1 MASSDQSKS
10 TTQVISPTDIVQP
23 TSSLSSL
30 QTNIKWKDVCEENAK
45 SVAEKL
51 FNSLFI
57 DHSIS
62 IPPDLTLSIIIEQFY
77 QILRDKLKELVQNKI
92 SDWEIRY
99 PSLLLAS
106 SGTLSIKNENEAKKD
121 LNSSSLGFSSNLC
134 TTNQLYLASGTAT
147 DIASTNSEGNVSY
160 IIPIVFFLDVLFAQ
174 VYVCYNCFHI
184 FNLWKKLEGEIEF
197 PVLRKRL
204 EEYRQL
210 QKKLN
215 IPTS

>member
-92 SDWEIRY
+92 S
-99 PSLLLAS
+99 
-106 SGTLSIKNENEAKKD
+106 
-121 LNSSSLGFSSNLC
+121 
-134 TTNQLYLASGTAT
+134 
-147 DIASTNSEGNVSY
+147 STV
-160 IIPIVFFLDVLFAQ
+160 
-174 VYVCYNCFHI
+174 
-184 FNLWKKLEGEIEF
+184 
-197 PVLRKRL
+197 
-204 EEYRQL
+204 
-210 QKKLN
+210 
-215 IPTS
+215 